1 MQKRDRMGH
10 VVGPLGWL
18 EVNFTGP
25 EVNFTAPVGDYVFG
39 TAAESYGG
47 PLVNITPMGASG
59 AFKPAPPFEELP
71 EFVCFTLMPAV
82 PLPQYRAMDVGKHAK
97 TLSPALTSVCMVY
110 YAGKAYRQQK
120 FMELRLGPR
129 RYILILW
136 PDSLAAAP
144 LAQMAHRL
152 YILCRQPECDLSPL
166 FALADPLK
174 YPDNAAAVVRAIY
187 MYASP
192 KDVQFSRWLPI
203 CNYIDCSG
211 TIFTS
216 PSYEQ
221 SFARAALDILSNE
234 EKLRILTK
242 LVYDRSKETR
252 REGFKL
258 GLWTLDPD
266 AMPGDIWA
274 QIEDAVKR
282 KDAAQIRDLLQ
293 YVNGP
298 PDKGQFTTIA
308 TAALAYFAHMIPT
321 PILLGQDLLRLTV

>member
-10 VVGPLGWL
+10 VIGPLGWL
-18 EVNFTGP
+18 QVRRFD
-25 EVNFTAPVGDYVFG
+25 APVGDYIFG
-39 TAAESYGG
+39 TAEGYGG
-47 PLVNITPMGASG
+47 HLVNITPVGATG
-59 AFKPAPPFEELP
+59 GFKPAPPFEELP
-71 EFVCFTLMPAV
+71 EFACFTLSPVV
-82 PLPQYRAMDVGKHAK
+82 PLPQFRAMDTAGHAK
-97 TLSPALTSVCMVY
+97 TLSSGVTTVCMTY
-110 YAGKAYRQQK
+110 YSGKAYRQRR

-144 LAQMAHRL
+144 LSLMSHRL
-152 YILCRQPECDLSPL
+152 YILCEQPECDLSPL
-166 FALADPLK
+166 FALADPQH
-174 YPDNAAAVVRAIY
+174 YPQYAAEVARAIY
-187 MYASP
+187 TYASP
-192 KDVQFSRWLPI
+192 KDVQFSRWLPL
-203 CNYIDCSG
+203 CDYIDCSG

-216 PSYEQ
+216 PNYEQ

-234 EKLRILTK
+234 EKLRILRK

-252 REGFKL
+252 REGFRL

-282 KDAAQIRDLLQ
+282 RDAAQIRDLLQ
-293 YVNGP
+293 YVGGP

-308 TAALAYFAHMIPT
+308 TAALAYFAHMLPT
-321 PILLGQDLLRLTV
+321 PILLGQGLLRLTV